1 MVLFPQKQTK
11 GFVLTMGT
19 SPKVYYL
26 FWNKPVAVA
35 PWNETQEGYDA
46 ANWIQQFI
54 DTWKT
59 PLPMISAGAYGIP
72 YPYQPDWPNT
82 EFLINEAFNATVK
95 GAVSR
100 YCTHLYALADG
111 SSLAADMSH
120 MQTAADVSLLVPKVA
135 AAKSVNRPYIL
146 GETGFHGQDIA
157 ADATFGGAL
166 QILDKTL
173 RATSVGIERLFYHQ
187 GTINQGM
194 WISLPCFHTPIYLT
208 WNPTFPTF
216 PSPPFLVFGLFRS

>member
-1 MVLFPQKQTK
+1 
-11 GFVLTMGT
+11 MGT